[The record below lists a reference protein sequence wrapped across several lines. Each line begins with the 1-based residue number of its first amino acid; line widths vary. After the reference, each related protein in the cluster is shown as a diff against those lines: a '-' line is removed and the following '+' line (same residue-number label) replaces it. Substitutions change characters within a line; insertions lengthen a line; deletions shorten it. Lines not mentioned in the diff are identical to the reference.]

1 MWSNRSTS
9 TINIVM
15 AHVPL
20 PHSFWLFHM
29 RCFWWVNASYDS
41 LKLHWFCLIRKGPP
55 DTQMTQRIQIHILFD
70 NQNIHSIYWRLNT
83 NSWFYLAIGNYA
95 GYLVCARCAGFGSLE
110 DHVLLNV
117 GVVERLM
124 QLMPND
130 PQEDTSGRK
139 LAPDVVV
146 ACRSMLIG
154 VIATRKNVKCL
165 NQFLHLGGLCL
176 LND

>member
-1 MWSNRSTS
+1 
-9 TINIVM
+9 
-15 AHVPL
+15 
-20 PHSFWLFHM
+20 
-29 RCFWWVNASYDS
+29 
-41 LKLHWFCLIRKGPP
+41 
-55 DTQMTQRIQIHILFD
+55 
-70 NQNIHSIYWRLNT
+70 
-83 NSWFYLAIGNYA
+83 
-95 GYLVCARCAGFGSLE
+95 
-110 DHVLLNV
+110 
-117 GVVERLM
+117 M

-176 LND
+176 LNDQLQEAHKDKVEVGSLKECDKGVEDL